1 MEVGP
6 FRTIPA
12 DQTKSGD
19 VELKLVNAG
28 WEEFATIV
36 FSERRKE
43 RVAERKADDVVW
55 RDISVD
61 QPPGTGFSTVPTNG
75 YLHELDQVSGIIPD
89 LANCKTASS
98 LIILL

>member
-43 RVAERKADDVVW
+43 RVAERKADDW
-55 RDISVD
+55 CGGIFQSISH
-61 QPPGTGFSTVPTNG
+61 
-75 YLHELDQVSGIIPD
+75 LELDFQPFLPMD
-89 LANCKTASS
+89 TYMN
-98 LIILL
+98 